1 MARFQREAQVL
12 ASLNHPNIAAIYGL
26 EDSGGVRA
34 LVMELVEG
42 PTLAERLK
50 SGAVPLDDALPI
62 AKQIAEALEY
72 AHEKGIIRR
81 DLKPANVIITPEGTA
96 KVLDF
101 GLAKALDTGELASN
115 ISNSPTLTMAA
126 TQAGMVLGTA
136 AYMSPEQARGK
147 RTDKRSDI
155 WAFGVVL
162 YEVLTGKQAVEGETT
177 SDLLAAVIMK
187 EPDWEE
193 LPSSIP
199 AAIQKL
205 LRRCLGKD
213 PKRRLQAIGE
223 ARIAIEE
230 TLSGTPEVGAGFA
243 PPMGAQQPAP
253 LRQPG
258 RRALP
263 CPSGRRVRGFPWR
276 LTDLAGSAAA
286 FFSDRLQGLLGGCRC
301 DTE

>member
-26 EDSGGVRA
+26 EDSRAARA

-42 PTLAERLK
+42 PTLA
-50 SGAVPLDDALPI
+50 
-62 AKQIAEALEY
+62 
-72 AHEKGIIRR
+72 
-81 DLKPANVIITPEGTA
+81 
-96 KVLDF
+96 
-101 GLAKALDTGELASN
+101 
-115 ISNSPTLTMAA
+115 MAA

-162 YEVLTGKQAVEGETT
+162 YEVLTGKQAFEGETT

-187 EPDWEE
+187 EPDWEK
-193 LPSSIP
+193 LPPSIP

-205 LRRCLGKD
+205 LRRCLDKD

-230 TLSGTPEVGAGFA
+230 TLSGTRP
-243 PPMGAQQPAP
+243 
-253 LRQPG
+253 R
-258 RRALP
+258 
-263 CPSGRRVRGFPWR
+263 
-276 LTDLAGSAAA
+276 
-286 FFSDRLQGLLGGCRC
+286 
-301 DTE
+301 